1 MPVARKIRRTASDAV
16 LEQWPAAYRDWV
28 SQFHF
33 RLVWGGLD
41 DAQAAAELERQLQ
54 AVRDSG
60 EDPAGLLGEP
70 NRFGQQRAASL
81 LDQTQRLERDL
92 PVFRGSQLLRIISYL
107 CFGLFVLAA
116 VFLGFRDG
124 WLNHSWQLWQGLC
137 FLVVPWCAALGLW
150 GWISFRMGRLRTA
163 AACWTG
169 AAIALV
175 AFGWLVSVLDTERV
189 LPVANLVVGLGAAGM
204 IVLTAV
210 LPRREPAAQDD
221 PVLGDEQW
229 FTALERILRGRYL
242 FTRAQARAE
251 VAQLRA
257 HLQQQDAEG
266 KDEPPM
272 SRRAE
277 GGARREFGPVAGY
290 AAILA
295 ATCRSSIV
303 RQLRLRSLA
312 LIVTLVFYGWI
323 ILTTWFDE
331 GPGFGAWVMSA
342 AWLMLLILMLRDLM
356 PHRRQQAIA
365 SMARR
370 RRQDA
375 AAQERA
381 LDGHDD

>member
-1 MPVARKIRRTASDAV
+1 MARKIRRTASDAV

-163 AACWTG
+163 AACWAG

-175 AFGWLVSVLDTERV
+175 TFGWLVSVLDTER
-189 LPVANLVVGLGAAGM
+189 
-204 IVLTAV
+204 
-210 LPRREPAAQDD
+210 
-221 PVLGDEQW
+221 
-229 FTALERILRGRYL
+229 
-242 FTRAQARAE
+242 
-251 VAQLRA
+251 
-257 HLQQQDAEG
+257 
-266 KDEPPM
+266 
-272 SRRAE
+272 
-277 GGARREFGPVAGY
+277 
-290 AAILA
+290 
-295 ATCRSSIV
+295 
-303 RQLRLRSLA
+303 
-312 LIVTLVFYGWI
+312 
-323 ILTTWFDE
+323 
-331 GPGFGAWVMSA
+331 
-342 AWLMLLILMLRDLM
+342 
-356 PHRRQQAIA
+356 
-365 SMARR
+365 
-370 RRQDA
+370 
-375 AAQERA
+375 
-381 LDGHDD
+381 